1 MANRWNVDKIMQL
14 ILIAVAVVLTIL
26 LLNYLSG
33 ALFPF
38 GVAFLIAYIVNP
50 IVDFLH
56 KKMRYRILAVL
67 TVLLA
72 VAAIIS
78 VALWIFIPKIV
89 DEIQLL
95 GALMSRTFQDAE
107 WSKRIMVFVPDDI
120 WVAVKEYVSWE
131 KISGMM
137 MSMDFWNALQ
147 SVATKLISGSIGVL
161 SGSAVVVYWI
171 SEVTFV
177 FIYLVFLMLDF
188 PRLATKVYDFIPK
201 KFQSNVRGFATE
213 MNRFM
218 GTYFRSQTIV
228 ACIVGILFATAFSII
243 GFPMGITFGLFI
255 GVLNMVPYLQLVSIP
270 VALLLG
276 VAYSLNM
283 EIPFWQVALILT
295 GIYSA
300 IQLLQDLVLTPNI
313 IGKSMNLPPAGILL
327 SLSIWGTLLGFLGLV
342 VAIPFTCMCLVYARK
357 VSEKGNEYMERDAKV
372 EGWKP

>member
-14 ILIAVAVVLTIL
+14 ILIAVAVVLTVL

-161 SGSAVVVYWI
+161 SGSAVVAYWI

-276 VAYSLNM
+276 VAYSLNT

>member
-14 ILIAVAVVLTIL
+14 ILIAVAVVLTVL

-50 IVDFLH
+50 VVNFLH
-56 KKMRYRILAVL
+56 RKMRYRILAVL
-67 TVLLA
+67 TVLLG

-120 WVAVKEYVSWE
+120 WVAIKEYVSWE
-131 KISGMM
+131 KVSSMM

-161 SGSAVVVYWI
+161 SGSSVVIYWI

-188 PRLATKVYDFIPK
+188 PRLATRIYDFIPK
-201 KFQSNVRGFATE
+201 RFQSSVRGFASE

-228 ACIVGILFATAFSII
+228 ACTVGILFAAAFSII

-255 GVLNMVPYLQLVSIP
+255 GALNMVPYLQLASIP
-270 VALLLG
+270 IALLLG
-276 VAYSLNM
+276 IAYSLNM